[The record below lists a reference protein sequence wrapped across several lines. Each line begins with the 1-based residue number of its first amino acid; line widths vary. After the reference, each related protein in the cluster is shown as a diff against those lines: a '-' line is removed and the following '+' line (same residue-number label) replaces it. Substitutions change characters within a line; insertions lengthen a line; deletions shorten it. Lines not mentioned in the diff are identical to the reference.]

1 MRVDCEKWIYTTLGD
16 MHTEVSNHAKKVSFE
31 NREKLVI
38 EEKIVLEQQLYSD
51 SSSDSDEKIMV
62 QKQQKTL
69 SNRVTRHKIP
79 NDKGLN
85 IKFEIINDVS
95 WNIIYLLEF

>member
-1 MRVDCEKWIYTTLGD
+1 MRVDCEKWIYTTFKGD

-62 QKQQKTL
+62 QKQQRLTFVVKQKYV
-69 SNRVTRHKIP
+69 R
-79 NDKGLN
+79 
-85 IKFEIINDVS
+85 KF
-95 WNIIYLLEF
+95 LLHL